1 MKDRKRSYFKRGI
14 FRRSLLVRY
23 EGPGGEV
30 AIPEGVKKI
39 GSHAFSGPECGEIT
53 GIVFPASVRFVAED
67 AFEGC
72 TVLTRLILP
81 DSVTTIGDRILG
93 SFFDTPA
100 NIYLENNFPFLR
112 EFQADG
118 IPSIEMLDNDWDVG
132 DLGTKEYER
141 FIKNWMKSIPPGGF
155 NQYLIGPLL
164 RNFARRFL
172 SKEKI
177 SVKIIRDRMQ
187 YLRRQMSDISFYEY
201 TYPNPARFV
210 ILKAAVRFADSP
222 ELLRLLFQEGLVK
235 PGDISFLM
243 DAADCRGGDAMR
255 ALVCECVLRY
265 FPDAEPE
272 ELAI

>member
-1 MKDRKRSYFKRGI
+1 MKDRKQDDFRRGI

-30 AIPEGVKKI
+30 AIPEGVKEI
-39 GSHAFSGPECGEIT
+39 GRRAFSGPECREIT
-53 GIVFPASVRFVAED
+53 NIVIPASVRFVAED
-67 AFEGC
+67 AFSGC
-72 TVLTRLILP
+72 TGLARLILP

-100 NIYLENNFPFLR
+100 NIYLANNFPLLR

-118 IPSIEMLDNDWDVG
+118 IPSVEMLDNDWDVG
-132 DLGTKEYER
+132 DMGTKEYEK
-141 FIKNWMKSIPPGGF
+141 FIKAWMKSIPPGGF

-177 SVKIIRDRMQ
+177 SAKIARDRMQ

-201 TYPNPARFV
+201 AYPNPARLV
-210 ILKAAVRFADSP
+210 ILEAAVQFADSP

-235 PGDISFLM
+235 PGDVSVLM
-243 DAADCRGGDAMR
+243 DWSDCTVTR
-255 ALVCECVLRY
+255 ALVWECVLRY
-265 FPDAEPE
+265 LPDAEPE
-272 ELAI
+272 GLAI